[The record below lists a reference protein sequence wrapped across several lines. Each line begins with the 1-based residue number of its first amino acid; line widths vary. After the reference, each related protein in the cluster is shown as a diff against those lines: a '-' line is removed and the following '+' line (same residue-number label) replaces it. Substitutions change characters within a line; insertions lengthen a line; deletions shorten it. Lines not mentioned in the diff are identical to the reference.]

1 MGSPSGCGG
10 ALSESQPSADRP
22 ADAVPEEQREKETGP
37 APPRGLPAV
46 VYTVP
51 PETTVFEVAHVM
63 ASEGAGDVLVAWDQ
77 KPVGILTDRDLV
89 VRVLACGANPNTLLV
104 WEVMS
109 KPLVLASDTQ
119 DIGAAVDLMVRHGI
133 RRLPIVDDAG
143 RLESILTLDDILLLG
158 LDGRPHLRAIIQGQ
172 LESKKAGM
180 KPAAAEEPGPS
191 FRDIAPITQA
201 FSAAVAVARNRAQD
215 VCSVISEAPIRE
227 AAQAMVARDVGD
239 VFVVVDRKPVGILTD
254 RDLVVRVMATGADP
268 DTTLAWEAM
277 SQPLVTVTDDE
288 GVEGAVALMA
298 RHGIRRLPI
307 VGDAGQLISVLTL
320 DDILLLGLNG
330 NLDLSEIL
338 KRQLRPRAL
347 SPRPDLPAPPPVAT
361 AEPPLPQPPPV
372 VPAPSSEMHAAPPV
386 TATPRPQPPGPP
398 TRVAP
403 PSPQPEAPPP
413 VATVEPP
420 QPQPPPV
427 IPARLSEI
435 CEASPV
441 ATTPRPQP
449 SAQPARAMPASPQ
462 PGTLSPVKEPSPQPE
477 PALPAGTMAVEPAIL
492 PREARPVVESP
503 NALSGLGKNRFGD
516 VRFSQPVT
524 SVARKTIIKP
534 LHQPHRTMLD
544 SARDWLFW
552 NRGWLQ
558 AMAWLII
565 VGVVLVVLAYHAM
578 ESGWR
583 TNFMM
588 KDLYQPKD
596 EERQQ
601 YLERLKK
608 EREQENQP
616 R

>member
-1 MGSPSGCGG
+1 M
-10 ALSESQPSADRP
+10 SESQPSADRP
-22 ADAVPEEQREKETGP
+22 AGAVPEEQREKETGT
-37 APPRGLPAV
+37 APPGGLPAV

-51 PETTVFEVAHVM
+51 PETTVFEVAQVM

-89 VRVLACGANPNTLLV
+89 VRVLAREANPKTLLV

-119 DIGAAVDLMVRHGI
+119 DIGTAVDLMVRHGI

-143 RLESILTLDDILLLG
+143 QLESILTLDDMLLLG
-158 LDGRPHLRAIIQGQ
+158 LNGRPHLRAIIQGQ

-180 KPAAAEEPGPS
+180 KPAAAEEPGLS
-191 FRDIAPITQA
+191 FREIAPITQA

-277 SQPLVTVTDDE
+277 TQPLVTVTDDA

-307 VGDAGQLISVLTL
+307 VDDAGQLISVLTL

-330 NLDLSEIL
+330 NLELSEIL

-347 SPRPDLPAPPPVAT
+347 PPRPDLPAPPVT
-361 AEPPLPQPPPV
+361 TVEPPLPQPPPV
-372 VPAPSSEMHAAPPV
+372 IPALSVEMRAAP
-386 TATPRPQPPGPP
+386 PRPQPPEPP

-413 VATVEPP
+413 AATVEPP
-420 QPQPPPV
+420 RPQPPPI

-441 ATTPRPQP
+441 ATAPRSQSP
-449 SAQPARAMPASPQ
+449 AQPARAMPASPQ
-462 PGTLSPVKEPSPQPE
+462 PGTLSPVEEPSPQPK
-477 PALPAGTMAVEPAIL
+477 PAPPAEAMAVEPATL
-492 PREARPVVESP
+492 PREARAVAESP
-503 NALSGLGKNRFGD
+503 PILSGPGENGFGD
-516 VRFSQPVT
+516 GRFSQPVST
-524 SVARKTIIKP
+524 VARKTVVKP
-534 LHQPHRTMLD
+534 LRHAPKTKVD
-544 SARDWLFW
+544 YARAWLFW
-552 NRGWLQ
+552 NRSWLQ
-558 AMAWLII
+558 TTAWL
-565 VGVVLVVLAYHAM
+565 VVAGVVLAALAYLAV
-578 ESGWR
+578 ESGWLSIQR
-583 TNFMM
+583 NM
-588 KDLYQPKD
+588 YEPKD
-596 EERQQ
+596 EERRQ
-601 YLERLKK
+601 YLERLQK
-608 EREQENQP
+608 EREQESQT